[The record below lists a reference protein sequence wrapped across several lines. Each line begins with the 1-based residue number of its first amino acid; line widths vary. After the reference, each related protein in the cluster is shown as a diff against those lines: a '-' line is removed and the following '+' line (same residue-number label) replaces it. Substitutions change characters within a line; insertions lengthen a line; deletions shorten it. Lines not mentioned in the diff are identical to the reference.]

1 MLKTTSASL
10 QRIGLLQELP
20 ICHKG
25 VKYIGTCEMS
35 QFPIL
40 FVNGDVTVDKCMR
53 ALIENSGGLPDI
65 QEELQRSY
73 DSYVQDPPV
82 PNDFRCQTPVVYVLS
97 VCSTDL
103 TPINIGKVVTGR
115 SQYY

>member
-1 MLKTTSASL
+1 
-10 QRIGLLQELP
+10 
-20 ICHKG
+20 
-25 VKYIGTCEMS
+25 MS

-40 FVNGDVTVDKCMR
+40 FVNGDVTVDKCMC
-53 ALIENSGGLPDI
+53 ALIENSGGLPDL

-103 TPINIGKVVTGR
+103 TPINIGKVHTIAEQHERRVTRYNAGTTEKTQKFKEFQVK
-115 SQYY
+115 SKQNSTTE